1 MPDYH
6 LFYQNMHPFFDG
18 SNVLRNMNLEG
29 ALQVV
34 SGKLKDGQVLA
45 AGFTNLQ
52 FKDQPS
58 AIKMLGAVRNLDSRF
73 EVPSMFAT
81 GGYGSPEYTAIFA
94 HEKFSKDE
102 HGRVMRVNQGKG
114 SSLWKCVP
122 RGEVD
127 TWDLKC
133 TTEEFER
140 IAMSGD
146 NYVGY
151 FEARTRGLAYV
162 CGKFGGQKMV
172 VGFTHRISAE
182 GRDKTYTAL
191 SDAMKLI
198 WDKHP
203 NYSGCPTIFG
213 GDFTFAPAPA
223 DKPFH
228 AAYACK
234 PDAVSK
240 AVPSDSAEADSEAD
254 KPKDDKAASGDRVPL
269 ATSANGGFA
278 FWVANKEIAN
288 DNASVHAETGGPNLS
303 QHSGISLRLP
313 AEISLAEV
321 KK

>member
-6 LFYQNMHPFFDG
+6 LFYQNMDPFFDG

-34 SGKLKDGQVLA
+34 SGRLKAGRVLA

-58 AIKMLGAVRNLDSRF
+58 AIKMLEGVRNLEGRF
-73 EVPSMFAT
+73 NVPSMFAT
-81 GGYGSPEYTAIFA
+81 GGYGTPEYTAIFV
-94 HEKFSKDE
+94 HENFSE
-102 HGRVMRVNQGKG
+102 EYRGRVMRVNQGKD

-122 RGEVD
+122 SNEVY

-133 TTEEFER
+133 TTDEFKR

-151 FEARTRGLAYV
+151 FEARTRGLAYA
-162 CGKFGGQKMV
+162 CCKSGGQKIV
-172 VGFTHRISAE
+172 VGFAHRISAE
-182 GRDKTYTAL
+182 GRDKTYAAL
-191 SDAMKLI
+191 TDAMKLI

-203 NYSGCPTIFG
+203 AYNGCPTIFG
-213 GDFTFAPAPA
+213 GDFTFAPGPA
-223 DKPFH
+223 DKPFY

-234 PDAVSK
+234 PDEVSK
-240 AVPSDSAEADSEAD
+240 ADGAEATSEAD
-254 KPKDDKAASGDRVPL
+254 KPKDDKAARGDCVPL

-303 QHSGISLRLP
+303 QQSGISLRLP